1 MNLTGHCLCR
11 SLAFEVTGDILRTG
25 HCHCE
30 SCRRATSSPVT
41 TFFCVTTAD
50 VAFRG
55 DTLRHYASSPGV
67 RRGFCNGCGSPMSFE
82 TEGRPGEIDLYVAAL
97 EDATGVEIT
106 QHWYWNERVSWLR
119 CEDDLPKRED

>member
-1 MNLTGHCLCR
+1 
-11 SLAFEVTGDILRTG
+11 
-25 HCHCE
+25 
-30 SCRRATSSPVT
+30 
-41 TFFCVTTAD
+41 
-50 VAFRG
+50 
-55 DTLRHYASSPGV
+55 
-67 RRGFCNGCGSPMSFE
+67 MSFE